1 MRNAQLLA
9 ADKAHKA
16 LFSPT
21 PGFEERT
28 MARSGFSEKGLL
40 NICVPHTAGAV

>member
-9 ADKAHKA
+9 VDEAHKA

-21 PGFEERT
+21 PGFKART

-40 NICVPHTAGAV
+40 NICVPHTAGAM